1 MKLSDRV
8 PVDYR
13 EAVAN
18 LRTRIDR
25 GNVSNCIERPRSVSC
40 HLALCQEARARPR
53 RTPFVADKS
62 AFAQRPCVRSRK
74 RPVRPVKRGISV
86 SSSSTGH
93 ARGRWKRSAKNAS
106 PIDRCRRFR
115 VEQAVAFVPLGFV
128 SRVSCAAE
136 CRFVSFRRC
145 WREEKKK
152 KRRKEGRKRSARESA
167 WIKGKTSREIS
178 VVSLVKSG
186 LISRGSCFPFSDAEQ
201 RGRSRFSTLLT
212 FVRQLWG
219 DAINWNSQD
228 RNGQPAFA
236 RRNFP
241 TYAATSLLLEF
252 YLPQNSRKTWRRAKT
267 TFTLSNYSW
276 DDQVVQPK
284 IEEWA
289 ISGWTAASR
298 FNLVDT
304 VFTRTVRNKL
314 R

>member
-106 PIDRCRRFR
+106 PIDRCRRFPA
-115 VEQAVAFVPLGFV
+115 EQAVAFVPLGFV

-136 CRFVSFRRC
+136 CRLVSFRLCR
-145 WREEKKK
+145 REEEEEKKK
-152 KRRKEGRKRSARESA
+152 ETEKGRTKEKRAKVSVD
-167 WIKGKTSREIS
+167 KGETNREIS
-178 VVSLVKSG
+178 VTSLVQSG
-186 LISRGSCFPFSDAEQ
+186 LISRGSCFPFSDVES
-201 RGRSRFSTLLT
+201 RGRSRFPTLLT
-212 FVRQLWG
+212 FVRQLRD
-219 DAINWNSQD
+219 DAIN
-228 RNGQPAFA
+228 
-236 RRNFP
+236 
-241 TYAATSLLLEF
+241 
-252 YLPQNSRKTWRRAKT
+252 
-267 TFTLSNYSW
+267 
-276 DDQVVQPK
+276 
-284 IEEWA
+284 
-289 ISGWTAASR
+289 
-298 FNLVDT
+298 
-304 VFTRTVRNKL
+304 
-314 R
+314 